1 MRHPLMFVTAISLCC
16 LGLLSAPMASW
27 AGSGDASS
35 TASINISISKEL
47 LSKNVQI
54 ENRKSDLTYA
64 LVRTAAGADS
74 IFYCASAE
82 IRSVDKLR
90 SGRSADFL
98 WFKQNGKSYLIQD
111 GTLIGKANEALKE
124 LDQTSR
130 QMNQLGLEMGAD
142 GVSMGALGIKMAATV
157 FQSET
162 AKKMDALGKKM
173 DEMGRQMD
181 ERGKKMDALG
191 KQQEASAL
199 SAEPVIRSILQ
210 EAVSAGKATA
220 I

>member
-1 MRHPLMFVTAISLCC
+1 MRRQLLRITAFS
-16 LGLLSAPMASW
+16 LGLLSTPLACW

-35 TASINISISKEL
+35 TGSINISINKEL

-74 IFYCASAE
+74 IFYCAASE
-82 IRSVDKLR
+82 IRSVDKLK
-90 SGRSADFL
+90 SGRNADFL
-98 WFKQNGKSYLIQD
+98 WFKQNGKTYLVQD
-111 GTLIGKANEALKE
+111 AALLAKANEALKE

-130 QMNQLGLEMGAD
+130 QMSQLGLEMGAD

-173 DEMGRQMD
+173 DEMGKQMD
-181 ERGKKMDALG
+181 QRGKRMDALG
-191 KQQEASAL
+191 KQQENVAGA
-199 SAEPVIRSILQ
+199 AEPAIRGILQ
-210 EAVSAGKATA
+210 EAVSTGKATA
-220 I
+220 L